1 MITKHKIM
9 ICMGLMV
16 VSSLSLANVSSE
28 PRKIAQTVFD
38 KLLDV
43 SPNDADEYIQLKQ
56 DIDYLSTVLIK
67 TKQVHSD
74 NIKVFSQHQEA
85 TNNEYNRNDKF
96 ILFNQLDNNV
106 FKKDIDGSGYELKR
120 VREKLHIASN
130 RYRELEDA
138 VKALY
143 ISKYAVDDN
152 TLLNKLLAGDVVVF
166 AKKQQQDVIEHLIAF
181 QDEPQQMVK
190 LFEHPNV
197 VLLLPDYLKEQLRI
211 FKEGNISLIDA
222 LSNKNVMVAVVKK
235 LQAIDFFSDEAVS
248 NTVTSVYG
256 AKQMNAI
263 LEFDADTVFIS
274 SSITA
279 GTINPLKTVELYDIP
294 IPSKELVDQLSKLK
308 GNSNLSRFS
317 QRFIKQ

>member
-1 MITKHKIM
+1 M

>member
-1 MITKHKIM
+1 
-9 ICMGLMV
+9 MGMMV
-16 VSSLSLANVSSE
+16 VSSLSLANTSSE
-28 PRKIAQTVFD
+28 PKRIAQTVFD

-43 SPNDADEYIQLKQ
+43 SPNEADEYIQLKQ
-56 DIDYLSTVLIK
+56 DIDYLSKVLIK

-74 NIKVFSQHQEA
+74 NIKVFSQHQKA

-96 ILFNQLDNNV
+96 IMFNQLDNNV

-130 RYRELEDA
+130 RYRELQDM

-143 ISKYAVDDN
+143 ISKYAVDDS
-152 TLLNKLLAGDVVVF
+152 TLLDKLLSGDVVVF
-166 AKKQQQDVIEHLIAF
+166 AKEQQQDVIDHLISF
-181 QDEPQQMVK
+181 QNEPQQMVK

-197 VLLLPDYLKEQLRI
+197 VLLLPDYLKEQLKI

-235 LQAIDFFSDEAVS
+235 LQAIDFFSDQAVS
-248 NTVTSVYG
+248 NAVSSVYG

-263 LEFDADTVFIS
+263 LGFDSDNVFIS
-274 SSITA
+274 SNITS

-294 IPSKELVDQLSKLK
+294 IPSKELVEQLSKLK
-308 GNSNLSRFS
+308 SNNNLSKIS
-317 QRFIKQ
+317 QRLTKQ